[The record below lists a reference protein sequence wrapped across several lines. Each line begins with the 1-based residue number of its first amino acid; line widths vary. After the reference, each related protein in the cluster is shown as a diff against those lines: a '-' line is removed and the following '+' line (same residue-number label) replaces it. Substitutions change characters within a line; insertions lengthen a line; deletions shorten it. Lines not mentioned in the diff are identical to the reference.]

1 MDIPTKASGGE
12 GDLSYFSGIWATKGL
27 FTLLRSFLKQ
37 KSGSGVSQI
46 QNVVSRYTVRKVDMM
61 LEETTEICHMLCK
74 ITV

>member
-1 MDIPTKASGGE
+1 MDILTEASGGKATI
-12 GDLSYFSGIWATKGL
+12 FSGIRTTKGL

-46 QNVVSRYTVRKVDMM
+46 QNLVYRYTVKKVDMM